1 MAPKHRLYAPDI
13 ADEILERLSDGESLA
28 SICDQKGMPS
38 RGAVNHW
45 VLTDHDGFASRY
57 ACAREAGLMTL
68 ADDILVIS
76 DDGRNDT
83 YQDADGNDR
92 VNQDVVQRSR
102 LRVDSRKWLL
112 SKLLPKQYGDKLNL
126 EHSGEVAMNQMP
138 DDQLDARLRALMAQA
153 GGGDKS

>member
-1 MAPKHRLYAPDI
+1 MAPRHRLYTPEI
-13 ADEILERLSDGESLA
+13 AEEILERLSDGESLA
-28 SICDQKGMPS
+28 SICDREGMPS

-45 VLTDHDGFASRY
+45 VLTDLDGFASRY
-57 ACAREAGLMTL
+57 ARAREAGLMTL

-83 YQDADGNDR
+83 YRDTDGNDR

-102 LRVDSRKWLL
+102 LRVDSRKWIL
-112 SKLLPKQYGDKLNL
+112 SKLLPKQYGDRLNL
-126 EHSGEVAMNQMP
+126 EHSGEVAMNQVP
-138 DDQLDARLRALMAQA
+138 DEQLDARLKALMAQA